1 MQVLAHGHGRTRPSL
16 QGHLFLLCDKGFHGT
31 EGIEMAYE
39 IKDTE
44 IHAKLA
50 DYFASASGTL
60 LVFLF
65 GSAASGMMTKDSD
78 IDVGI
83 LFEDRPDVF
92 EVNKLASDLNARF
105 KRDIDIAVL
114 NSASPVLKMQV
125 LRNGTLV
132 YAKDKKFY
140 NQFYVDTLNQYDDLK
155 QTRKICEDSILKGRI
170 YAR

>member
-1 MQVLAHGHGRTRPSL
+1 
-16 QGHLFLLCDKGFHGT
+16 
-31 EGIEMAYE
+31 MAYE